1 MLVGNFAYPLCFRGS
16 QMFVNSF
23 NNMITSIAPKS
34 LETRIRVASIQK
46 GLIDLRVYKQF
57 QNFVNRYVRREL

>member
-1 MLVGNFAYPLCFRGS
+1 
-16 QMFVNSF
+16 MFVNSF